1 MNIALLS
8 IGNELLSGDTLN
20 TNAAWIGRKV
30 TELGCSVQRQ
40 ITVPDDESSIVD
52 GLNRLIDS
60 KPNYLIITGGLGPT
74 EDDITRTT
82 LFRFVGTEAV
92 FDNDY
97 WSVLS
102 ERFKRFGMDIP
113 ESNRNQA
120 LVPALGAV
128 IPNPV
133 GSAQGFQF
141 KVDESILVALPGVP
155 AEMKSMMEQTVIPM
169 IAKSVTEPTMIR
181 TLRTTG
187 IPESALIERI
197 ADATAGDHGCNIGY
211 YPSLY
216 GVDIRIS
223 SIRQDRVDRLSEE
236 LYSLLGSMIYGE
248 GKDTIEH
255 VIVHT
260 AIEKHK
266 TVSVAESCTGGL
278 IGHRITEIPGSS
290 AIFKGGLVVYGNE
303 AKITVLGVE
312 QACINSYGAV
322 SKTTAGQMATKVME
336 KFGTDYGLS
345 VTGIAGPGGG
355 TAEKPVGLVYIGLA
369 DSQSNQVREFTFG
382 TDRNRNKLRTSQ
394 AALNWLRVTLQND

>member
-102 ERFKRFGMDIP
+102 ERFKRFGMNIP

-141 KVDESILVALPGVP
+141 KVDGSILVALPGVP
-155 AEMKSMMEQTVIPM
+155 AEMKSMMEQTVVPM

-223 SIRQDRVDRLSEE
+223 SIRQDRVDRL
-236 LYSLLGSMIYGE
+236 
-248 GKDTIEH
+248 
-255 VIVHT
+255 
-260 AIEKHK
+260 
-266 TVSVAESCTGGL
+266 
-278 IGHRITEIPGSS
+278 
-290 AIFKGGLVVYGNE
+290 
-303 AKITVLGVE
+303 
-312 QACINSYGAV
+312 
-322 SKTTAGQMATKVME
+322 
-336 KFGTDYGLS
+336 
-345 VTGIAGPGGG
+345 
-355 TAEKPVGLVYIGLA
+355 
-369 DSQSNQVREFTFG
+369 
-382 TDRNRNKLRTSQ
+382 
-394 AALNWLRVTLQND
+394 

>member
-40 ITVPDDESSIVD
+40 ITVPDDEPSIID
-52 GLNRLIDS
+52 GLNRLIES
-60 KPNYLIITGGLGPT
+60 RPNYLIITGGLGPT
-74 EDDITRTT
+74 DDDITRAT
-82 LFRFVGTEAV
+82 LFRFVGTDAV

-102 ERFKRFGMDIP
+102 ERFKKFGMDIP

-141 KVDESILVALPGVP
+141 KVDGSILVALPGVP
-155 AEMKSMMEQTVIPM
+155 SEMKSMMEQTVIPM
-169 IAKSVTEPTMIR
+169 ISKSVTGPTMIR
-181 TLRTTG
+181 TLRTIG

-197 ADATAGDHGCNIGY
+197 ADPIDSDHKCNIGY

-223 SIRQDRVDRLSEE
+223 SIRQDRVDRLSEV

-266 TVSVAESCTGGL
+266 SVSIAESCTGGL
-278 IGHRITEIPGSS
+278 IGHRLTEIPGSS
-290 AIFKGGLVVYGNE
+290 AIFKGGFVVYSNA
-303 AKITVLGVE
+303 AKIMVLGVGHT
-312 QACINSYGAV
+312 CIDSYGAV
-322 SKTTAGQMATKVME
+322 STETAGQMATNVMD

-355 TAEKPVGLVYIGLA
+355 TDEKPVGLVYIGLA
-369 DSQSNQVREFTFG
+369 DSRNTEVREYKFG
-382 TDRNRNKLRTSQ
+382 TDRNRNKVRSSQ
-394 AALNWLRVTLQND
+394 AALNWLRLTLQND

>member
-8 IGNELLSGDTLN
+8 IGNELLSGDALN

-30 TELGCSVQRQ
+30 TELGCLVQRQ
-40 ITVPDDESSIVD
+40 ITVPDDGPSIID
-52 GLNRLIDS
+52 GLNRFIDS
-60 KPNYLIITGGLGPT
+60 KPNYIIITGGLGPT
-74 EDDITRTT
+74 DDDITRTT
-82 LFRFVGTEAV
+82 LFKFVGTDAV
-92 FDNDY
+92 FDNEY
-97 WSVLS
+97 WSVLL

-120 LVPALGAV
+120 LVPTSGEV

-141 KVDESILVALPGVP
+141 KVDGSILVALPGVP
-155 AEMKSMMEQTVIPM
+155 AEMRSMMEQTVIPM
-169 IAKSVTEPTMIR
+169 IAKSVKEPIIVR

-197 ADATAGDHGCNIGY
+197 ADPIDSDHKCNIGY

-223 SIRQDRVDRLSEE
+223 SIRQDHVDGLSEE
-236 LYSLLGSMIYGE
+236 LYSLLGFIIYGE

-255 VIVHT
+255 VIVHS

-266 TVSVAESCTGGL
+266 TVSIAESCTGGL

-290 AIFKGGLVVYGNE
+290 TMFKGGLVVYSNA
-303 AKITVLGVE
+303 AKCMVLGVE
-312 QACINSYGAV
+312 QMCIDSYGAV
-322 SKTTAGQMATKVME
+322 SAETAEQMATNVME

-345 VTGIAGPGGG
+345 VSGIAGPGGG
-355 TAEKPVGLVYIGLA
+355 TDGKPVGLVYIGLA
-369 DSQSNQVREFTFG
+369 DPSNTEVREYKFG
-382 TDRNRNKLRTSQ
+382 TDRKRNKVRSSQ
-394 AALNWLRVTLQND
+394 AALDWLRVTLQND

>member
-40 ITVPDDESSIVD
+40 ITVPDDEPSIID
-52 GLNRLIDS
+52 GLNRLIES
-60 KPNYLIITGGLGPT
+60 RPNYLIITGGLGPT
-74 EDDITRTT
+74 DDDITRTT
-82 LFRFVGTEAV
+82 LFRFVGTDAV

-102 ERFKRFGMDIP
+102 ERFKKFGMDIP

-120 LVPALGAV
+120 LVPGLGTV

-141 KVDESILVALPGVP
+141 KVDGSILVALPGVP
-155 AEMKSMMEQTVIPM
+155 SEMKSMMEQTVIPM
-169 IAKSVTEPTMIR
+169 IAKSVTGPTMIR
-181 TLRTTG
+181 TLRTIG

-197 ADATAGDHGCNIGY
+197 ADPIDSDHKCNIGY
-211 YPSLY
+211 YPSIY

-223 SIRQDRVDRLSEE
+223 SIRQDRVDRLSEV

-266 TVSVAESCTGGL
+266 TVSIAESCTGGL
-278 IGHRITEIPGSS
+278 IGHRLTEIPGSS
-290 AIFKGGLVVYGNE
+290 AIFKGGFVAYSNA
-303 AKITVLGVE
+303 AKIMVLGVG
-312 QACINSYGAV
+312 QTCIDSYGAV
-322 SKTTAGQMATKVME
+322 STETAGQMATNVMD

-355 TAEKPVGLVYIGLA
+355 TDEKPVGLVYIGLA
-369 DSQSNQVREFTFG
+369 DSSNTEVREYTFG
-382 TDRNRNKLRTSQ
+382 TDRNRNKVRSSQ
-394 AALNWLRVTLQND
+394 AALNWLRLTLQND

>member
-40 ITVPDDESSIVD
+40 ITVPDDEPSIID
-52 GLNRLIDS
+52 GLNRLIES
-60 KPNYLIITGGLGPT
+60 RPNYLIITGGLGPT
-74 EDDITRTT
+74 DDDITRAT
-82 LFRFVGTEAV
+82 LFRFVGTDAV

-102 ERFKRFGMDIP
+102 ERFKKFGMDIP

-141 KVDESILVALPGVP
+141 KVDGSILVALPGVP
-155 AEMKSMMEQTVIPM
+155 SEMKSMMEQTVIPM
-169 IAKSVTEPTMIR
+169 ISKSVTGPTMIR

-197 ADATAGDHGCNIGY
+197 ADPIDSDHKCNIGY

-223 SIRQDRVDRLSEE
+223 SIRQDRVDRLSEV

-266 TVSVAESCTGGL
+266 TVSIAESCTGGL
-278 IGHRITEIPGSS
+278 IGHRLTEIPGSS
-290 AIFKGGLVVYGNE
+290 AIFKGGFVVYSNA
-303 AKITVLGVE
+303 AKIMVLGVG
-312 QACINSYGAV
+312 QTCIDSYGAV
-322 SKTTAGQMATKVME
+322 STETAGQMATNVMD

-355 TAEKPVGLVYIGLA
+355 TDEKPVGLVYIGLA
-369 DSQSNQVREFTFG
+369 DSSNTEVREYKFG
-382 TDRNRNKLRTSQ
+382 TDRNRNKVRSSQ
-394 AALNWLRVTLQND
+394 AALNWLRLTLQND